1 MSKEHRNA
9 NNVGDGGAI
18 SRREF
23 IQKSAVLTASLAAG
37 TTLVDA
43 LGPAASHANQVDP
56 NDAALISADVKFSSA
71 DGASISAYVTRPK
84 GDGRRPAVIVTH
96 DNSALSDHIRDVGR
110 RLAKAGYVAIV
121 PDLVSRQGGTA
132 SFPNREAVAQAISK
146 LDDDTLTK
154 DLIGALNYVKGQNYV
169 QANKI
174 GVVGFCWGGGKTF
187 LFTTRSKDL
196 SASVIYYGPI
206 PANLDAVKNISNPVL
221 GHYGELDKPITS
233 QVPRLTEEMKKNGKS
248 FEYKIYSDSPHAFN
262 SDDRPDRYRPEA
274 AKEAWGRTLDFFKKH
289 LQS

>member
-1 MSKEHRNA
+1 MSKENRNA
-9 NNVGDGGAI
+9 NNVGDDGAI

-233 QVPRLTEEMKKNGKS
+233 QVPRLAEEMKKNGKS
-248 FEYKIYSDSPHAFN
+248 FEYKIYADSPHAFN

-274 AKEAWGRTLDFFKKH
+274 AKEAWGRTLEFFKKH
-289 LQS
+289 LQV